1 MKTLKFSSN
10 DPSQKAFVKALK
22 KNVNNYFKENGIS
35 TKGNWR
41 LFYKS
46 LVMLSLYLIPFI
58 LIFILPVNIWIGVL
72 LVILMGIGE
81 AGVGMSVMHDAV
93 HGSFSDKKWVNELFS
108 YSMFILGSNI
118 LNWKVQH
125 NIMHHSYTNVY
136 GYDPD
141 IDTKAII
148 RLSEHAPIMKY
159 NRYQYIYAY
168 FLYGMMTLF
177 KLSFDFVQLATFNRV
192 GITKELGSN
201 PAMEFLK
208 LILIKIIYLLVVLG
222 LPLLFTGYL
231 WWQVLIGFGIMH
243 LTAGM
248 IMSTTFQMAHVV
260 EGARQPLPDKSGV
273 IHNEW
278 EVHQLQTTS
287 DFARNNLFLNWYIGG
302 LNFQIEHHLFP
313 HISHIHYRKIAPIVE
328 KTAKEYGLEY
338 NLKSSFGEAFI
349 SHAKRLKELGK
360 A

>member
-1 MKTLKFSSN
+1 MKTLKFLSN
-10 DPSQKAFVKALK
+10 DPNQKAFVQALK
-22 KNVNNYFKENGIS
+22 KNVNSYFKEKGIS

-41 LFYKS
+41 LFFKS
-46 LVMLSLYLIPFI
+46 LAMLGLYLAPFI
-58 LIFILPVNIWIGVL
+58 LLLFMPVNIWIAIL

-108 YSMFILGSNI
+108 YTMLILGSNVF
-118 LNWKVQH
+118 NWKVQH
-125 NIMHHSYTNVY
+125 NIMHHTYTNIY

-148 RLSEHAPIMKY
+148 RLSEHAPVMKY
-159 NRYQYIYAY
+159 NRYQYVYAF

-177 KLSFDFVQLATFNRV
+177 KLTFDFAQLATFNRM
-192 GITKELGSN
+192 GITKELSSN
-201 PAMEFLK
+201 PVVELLK
-208 LILIKIIYLLVVLG
+208 LLLIKIIYLLIVIG
-222 LPLLFTGYL
+222 LPLFLTDYL
-231 WWQVLIGFGIMH
+231 WWQILIGFVMMH
-243 LTAGM
+243 LTAGL

-260 EGARQPLPDKSGV
+260 KGAAQPLPDKKGI

-313 HISHIHYRKIAPIVE
+313 HVSHIHYRKIAPIVE
-328 KTAKEYGLEY
+328 KTAKEFGLKY
-338 NLKSSFGEAFI
+338 NLKSSFWEAFF

-360 A
+360 T